1 MDWIEKIFGMS
12 PDNGDGSA
20 EAMIVAISCI
30 IASAVIVA
38 AVPKLRDHAWRHVG
52 NLVAR
57 FRQ

>member
-12 PDNGDGSA
+12 PDNGDGSF
-20 EAMIVAISCI
+20 EAMIVAFSCV
-30 IASAVIVA
+30 IASAVIVVT
-38 AVPKLRDHAWRHVG
+38 VPKLRDHALRHVA